1 MILDHVG
8 IELTPVLQTNAWAQ
22 RHGITTGAHYLLLW
36 VATLFREPFKRLPFL
51 FLHGNENCG
60 KSIFYESIALL
71 MTKGV
76 VNAGKALTTTS
87 DFNGELAGAVLCYIE
102 EIDLSHHKVAS
113 PRIKDWTMAEYMAIR
128 QMRMDAYQQ
137 PNTTHWVQ
145 VANYREFCPIFGGDT
160 RITAINVPDLL
171 PEQEVEKETMKD
183 FLRAEAPHFLATL
196 LSVPLP
202 PPAGRLRIPVIET
215 ESKLEAIELNRSHLD
230 DFVAAYCQ
238 RVEGKQVN
246 FAIFYDTFIKWL
258 PNDVRDQWNTQRVAS
273 KLKWER
279 SRSNAQRYLDN
290 MILLNPSEV
299 QNGEAKI

>member
-1 MILDHVG
+1 M
-8 IELTPVLQTNAWAQ
+8 ELTPVLQTNAWAQ

-36 VATLFREPFKRLPFL
+36 IATLFREPFKRLPFL

-76 VNAGKALTTTS
+76 VNAGKALTTTG
-87 DFNGELAGAVLCYIE
+87 DFNGELAGAVLCYVE
-102 EIDLSHHKVAS
+102 EIDLSHHKVAL
-113 PRIKDWTMAEYMAIR
+113 PRIKDWTMAEYMLLR
-128 QMRMDAYQQ
+128 RMRMDAYLQ

-171 PEQEVEKETMKD
+171 PEQEVEKEAMKD

-196 LSVPLP
+196 LNVSIP

-230 DFVAAYCQ
+230 DFVATHCR
-238 RVEGKQVN
+238 RVEGERVN
-246 FAIFYDTFIKWL
+246 FAVFYDTFIKWL
-258 PNDVRDQWNTQRVAS
+258 PPDVRDQWNTQRVAG

-290 MILLNPSEV
+290 MVLLDPAEI
-299 QNGEAKI
+299 QNGKTVQETT